1 LNAKDLALA
10 KINAGPKMFGF
21 YAYGISMGMDIRDIA
36 RIVNTPQGRII
47 TKLCEGDITNGQMGA
62 FSALQAIKKLE
73 GNISR
78 DLTQF
83 DVQAERD
90 EGVKGA
96 ITIGDRITR
105 RTASEVVQTLF
116 AEYYTNVAK
125 KKYYWNLIKIPFVK
139 RNKGKIS
146 EDVTDLSNIVY

>member
-1 LNAKDLALA
+1 
-10 KINAGPKMFGF
+10 MFGF

-36 RIVNTPQGRII
+36 RIVNTPQGRTI

-83 DVQAERD
+83 DIQAEIA
-90 EGVKGA
+90 EGTKGA
-96 ITIGDRITR
+96 ITIGNNITTK
-105 RTASEVVQTLF
+105 TASDIVQTLF

-125 KKYYWNLIKIPFVK
+125 KKYYW
-139 RNKGKIS
+139 
-146 EDVTDLSNIVY
+146 